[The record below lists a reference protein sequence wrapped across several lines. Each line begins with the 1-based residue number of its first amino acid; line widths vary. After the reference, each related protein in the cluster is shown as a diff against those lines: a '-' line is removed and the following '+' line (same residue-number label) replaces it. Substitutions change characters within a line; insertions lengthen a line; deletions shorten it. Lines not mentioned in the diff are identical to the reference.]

1 MITTDTDRENA
12 RLWLKCGAFGCVVQ
26 CIHQPMRKEAAMS
39 RYEGKPFLK
48 LVDFYILKSIGKLEP
63 GQLNALAQIE
73 PKLRETYALQGTW
86 FEIVAKQMDLPD
98 NFSSL
103 INAQWDSY
111 SNYMQQ
117 NGLTADPMEFTYRFV
132 DTNLVTN

>member
-1 MITTDTDRENA
+1 
-12 RLWLKCGAFGCVVQ
+12 
-26 CIHQPMRKEAAMS
+26 MS